1 MNELGRLIQQAFRS
15 QQCANAV
22 VGRADE
28 LDFSQS
34 MPEEEQQKPDD
45 VPPVQEEKR
54 LATGMDFGNLLCSN
68 KCDLRLVPCGGWW
81 SFCGDL
87 ISTEGEHFS
96 WELKLFLV
104 AVGISAIL
112 GRWQRI
118 IDMRSPVLPKA
129 FEEDMPLFWVRHMKR
144 EEVINYLGGLLAK
157 HIPARHI
164 SKIKAQAK
172 SQEHRWFES
181 TFWRGMLVGYQLI
194 VLVVA
199 CLIFGFWMIWMH
211 LVGRYHRLWLPA
223 CTITPK
229 SGRGETALRRGMP
242 TLRSGLVGVN
252 YAVSRKS
259 KSCGRRPLDNFKAS
273 IVESYG
279 LRTDEAV

>member
-1 MNELGRLIQQAFRS
+1 LKF
-15 QQCANAV
+15 
-22 VGRADE
+22 
-28 LDFSQS
+28 
-34 MPEEEQQKPDD
+34 
-45 VPPVQEEKR
+45 PPSKKLLAKVLPLLKR
-54 LATGMDFGNLLCSN
+54 LPSPLGYCSSSLPLQSGLARSGSLETYSARINATSGWCHA
-68 KCDLRLVPCGGWW
+68 VAGGVFVAIL
-81 SFCGDL
+81 SRH
-87 ISTEGEHFS
+87 TESEHFS